1 MSELKPMI
9 NALLRSK
16 IGAVLLLVQVAITL
30 AIVSNAAFMISDRL
44 AYLNQPTGYDESAI
58 FSFRLNNFT

>member
-30 AIVSNAAFMISDRL
+30 AIVSPKA
-44 AYLNQPTGYDESAI
+44 
-58 FSFRLNNFT
+58 